1 MSEDEVI
8 IWHNPRCSKSR
19 ATLRLLEERG
29 IAPKIRLYLNDP
41 PGVEELRAVARMLGV
56 GPRQMMRVKEPEYRA
71 QGLAEADDAALFA
84 AMAATPKLVERPIVI
99 KGGRAAIGRPPEAVL
114 EIL

>member
-29 IAPKIRLYLNDP
+29 IAPKIRLYLKDP
-41 PGVEELRAVARMLGV
+41 PSVDELRDVARKLGV
-56 GPRQMMRVKEPEYRA
+56 GPRQMMRVNEPEYRA
-71 QGLAEADDAALFA
+71 QGLAEADDEALFA
-84 AMAATPKLVERPIVI
+84 AMAATPKLIERPIVI
-99 KGGRAAIGRPPEAVL
+99 HGERAAIGRPPEAV
-114 EIL
+114 